1 MTGARTIALVV
12 SIAANALASHRVA
25 AQQTKNVVLV
35 VTDGL
40 RWQEV
45 FTGADS
51 GLTARQPAAVRA
63 AFWRTTPSDRRET
76 LMPFLWHTVAR
87 EGTLFGDRTIG
98 SAVRVSNGRDVSY
111 PGYNEMLTGRVDP
124 RIRDN
129 DAGKNRNTTLL
140 DWLQSKPE
148 FSGRV
153 AAYATWE
160 TFNDIFNRDRAQ
172 FVVRAGWR
180 EPYASPRTAADS
192 SIDLLYRSA
201 RHEFDDV
208 APDALMQTV
217 VLNDLRVLAPRVM
230 FVGYGET
237 DEWAHS
243 GHYDQVLRAAHAV
256 DSLIAELWTT
266 LQSMPEYRG
275 VTTMIITTDHGRGAT
290 PKNWRDHNARTR
302 GSDETWLAVIGPDTP
317 AMGDGKNDTPIVTAQ
332 IAATIA
338 ALLGQDA
345 AVPTPIASP
354 ISAVIRR

>member
-1 MTGARTIALVV
+1 MIKALALVV
-12 SIAANALASHRVA
+12 AIAACPLTSHRVT
-25 AQQTKNVVLV
+25 AQQTKNVVLI

-45 FTGADS
+45 FTGGDS
-51 GLTARQPAAVRA
+51 TLTARQPAPTRD
-63 AFWRTTPSDRRET
+63 AFWRPSPSSRRET

-98 SAVRVSNGRDVSY
+98 SIVRVSNGRDVSY

-129 DAGKNRNTTLL
+129 DAGKNRNTTVL
-140 DWLQSKPE
+140 DWLQSKSE

-153 AAYATWE
+153 AAYGTWE
-160 TFNDIFNRDRAQ
+160 TFSDIFNHDRAQ
-172 FVVRAGWR
+172 FVMRVGWR
-180 EPYASPRTAADS
+180 EPYLSPRTAVDS
-192 SIDLLYRSA
+192 AIDLLYRST
-201 RHEFDDV
+201 RHDFDDV
-208 APDALMQTV
+208 APDALMQKV
-217 VLNDLRVLAPRVM
+217 VLNDLRVLTPRVM

-243 GHYDQVLRAAHAV
+243 GRYDEVLRATHAV

-266 LQSMPEYRG
+266 LQSMPVYRG

-290 PKNWRDHNARTR
+290 LKNWRDHNARTR

-345 AVPTPIASP
+345 ALRTTIAPP

>member
-1 MTGARTIALVV
+1 MIKALALVV
-12 SIAANALASHRVA
+12 SIVSSPLTSHRVA

-51 GLTARQPAAVRA
+51 ALAARQRPTIRA
-63 AFWRTTPSDRRET
+63 AFWRATPSARRET

-87 EGTLFGDRTIG
+87 EGTLLGDRTIG
-98 SAVRVSNGRDVSY
+98 SVVRVSNGRDVSY

-129 DAGKNRNTTLL
+129 DAGKNRNTTVF
-140 DWLQSKPE
+140 DWLQSTPE
-148 FSGRV
+148 FSSRV
-153 AAYATWE
+153 AAYGTWE
-160 TFNDIFNRDRAQ
+160 TFNDILNRDRAQ
-172 FVVRAGWR
+172 FVVRAGWH
-180 EPYASPRTAADS
+180 EPYPSPRTAADS
-192 SIDLLYRSA
+192 SIDLLYRSM

-208 APDALMQTV
+208 APDALMHKV
-217 VLNDLRVLAPRVM
+217 VLNDLRVVTPRVM

-243 GHYDQVLRAAHAV
+243 GHYDEVLRAAHAV

-317 AMGDGKNDTPIVTAQ
+317 ATGSGKNGTPIVTAQ
-332 IAATIA
+332 IAATLA

-345 AVPTPIASP
+345 ALPTRIAPP